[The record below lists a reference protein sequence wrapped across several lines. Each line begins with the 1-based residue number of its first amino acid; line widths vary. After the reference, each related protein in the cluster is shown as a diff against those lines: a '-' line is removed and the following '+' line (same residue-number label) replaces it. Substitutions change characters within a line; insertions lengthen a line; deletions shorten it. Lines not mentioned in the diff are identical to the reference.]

1 MKYLKIKEDVRQI
14 INRKLMLENNDDLR
28 LPSEESLAK
37 QLNTSRVTVRE
48 SLRELENEGA
58 IIRKHGVGTFIN
70 TDNDQFD
77 RGIEKLISVTNIIKE
92 RGFTPNTE
100 DLKINYINYDDQL
113 KDEFNFR
120 EQGEFDNKQFI
131 KIERV
136 RLADE
141 IPVIFSVDYILR
153 EKLNQRN
160 IINKDNFNGSLL
172 KILDQDHNI
181 YITNSRTKIKPLISD
196 RFLQEKL
203 KLPKNSLL
211 LLMRQHNYDS
221 NGDFIFFSKSYF
233 SHDKF
238 EIRMLRTR

>member
-1 MKYLKIKEDVRQI
+1 MKYLKIKEDIRQI

-48 SLRELENEGA
+48 SLRDLEKEGT

-70 TDNDQFD
+70 SDNDYFD
-77 RGIEKLISVTNIIKE
+77 RGIEKLSSVTNIIEE
-92 RGFTPNTE
+92 RGFTPNTDE
-100 DLKINYINYDDQL
+100 LKINHISYEEIN
-113 KDEFNFR
+113 DEFKLRN
-120 EQGEFDNKQFI
+120 QKDLKNKKFI

-141 IPVIFSVDYILR
+141 IPVIFNIDYILS
-153 EKLNQRN
+153 EKLNQKK
-160 IINKDNFNGSLL
+160 IMNKKNFNGSLL
-172 KILDQDHNI
+172 DTLDKNHNI
-181 YITNSRTKIKPLISD
+181 YITNSKAKIKPLVSD

-211 LLMRQHNYDS
+211 LLMKQYNYNS

-238 EIRMLRTR
+238 EVRMLRTR

>member
-1 MKYLKIKEDVRQI
+1 MKYLKIKEDILQI

-48 SLRELENEGA
+48 SLRDLENEGS
-58 IIRKHGVGTFIN
+58 IIRRHGVGTFIN
-70 TDNDQFD
+70 PDNDHFD
-77 RGIEKLISVTNIIKE
+77 RGIEKLSSVTNIIKE
-92 RGFTPNTE
+92 RGFTPNTN
-100 DLKINYINYDDQL
+100 DLKINYINYDEIE
-113 KDEFNFR
+113 DEFKLRNQQ
-120 EQGEFDNKQFI
+120 ELKNKMFI

-141 IPVIFSVDYILR
+141 IPVIFNIDYILK
-153 EKLNQRN
+153 EKLNQKN
-160 IINKDNFNGSLL
+160 TINKENFNESLL
-172 KILDQDHNI
+172 NILSKDHNV
-181 YITNSRTKIKPLISD
+181 YITNSKAKIKPLISD

-211 LLMRQHNYDS
+211 LLMTQYNYNS

>member
-1 MKYLKIKEDVRQI
+1 MKYLKIKEDIRQI

-48 SLRELENEGA
+48 SLRDLEKEGT

-70 TDNDQFD
+70 SDNDHFD
-77 RGIEKLISVTNIIKE
+77 RGIEKLSSVTNIIEE
-92 RGFTPNTE
+92 RGFTPNTDE
-100 DLKINYINYDDQL
+100 LKINHVNYEEINNEFKLRNQKDL
-113 KDEFNFR
+113 K
-120 EQGEFDNKQFI
+120 NKKFI

-141 IPVIFSVDYILR
+141 IPVIFNIDYILN
-153 EKLNQRN
+153 EKLNQKK
-160 IINKDNFNGSLL
+160 IMNKKNFNGSLL
-172 KILDQDHNI
+172 DTLDKNHNI
-181 YITNSRTKIKPLISD
+181 YITNSKAKIKPLVSD

-211 LLMRQHNYDS
+211 LLMKQYNYNS